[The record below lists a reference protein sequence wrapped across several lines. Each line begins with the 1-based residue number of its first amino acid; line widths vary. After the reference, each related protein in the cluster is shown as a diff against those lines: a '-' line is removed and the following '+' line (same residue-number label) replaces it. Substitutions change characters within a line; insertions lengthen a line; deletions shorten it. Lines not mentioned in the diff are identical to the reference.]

1 MTAAVPPPAGRAEE
15 LSVRASH
22 ARRWLE
28 VLPWLLLGLATISC
42 EKWRGRAAEATSS
55 EPVPV
60 VVNVPRGP
68 ETVILPG
75 GVQAPASFAD
85 LAARVAPSVVFV
97 RTNQTHRYGSRRV
110 LGRGLGSGFV
120 IDPDGLILTNHHVV
134 ENAARIDVVIGKDRR
149 FRAQIIGTDP
159 PTDIAILKIDA
170 RDLPALQLGDSNA
183 LRVGDWVLAIGNPF
197 GLANTVSAG
206 IISAKDRTTEDV
218 PGLDPQG
225 FYSFLQ
231 TDASIN
237 PGNSGGPLLD
247 LAGNVVGVNTAI
259 NVQAHMIG
267 YAIPVNM
274 VRELLPRLVG
284 KGHIERAAMGAVISS
299 LKPVD
304 IPRIG
309 VDSLKGALVRQVSE
323 GGPGDRAGLAVD
335 DVIIGFNGRD
345 IPGPWALRWAMSLAG
360 VGTVVKLTVRRVGG
374 QVLELTVRL
383 GDATELPPPPEA
395 DTSP

>member
-1 MTAAVPPPAGRAEE
+1 VRWFSVAALAV
-15 LSVRASH
+15 
-22 ARRWLE
+22 
-28 VLPWLLLGLATISC
+28 LGLFGSGCERIRERLIS
-42 EKWRGRAAEATSS
+42 RAAS
-55 EPVPV
+55 ERQPV

-85 LAARVAPSVVFV
+85 LAAKAAPAVVFV

-134 ENAARIDVVIGKDRR
+134 ENAARIDVVIGKEQR
-149 FRAQIIGTDP
+149 FRAQIVGADP
-159 PTDIAILKIDA
+159 PTDLAVLRIDA
-170 RDLPALQLGDSNA
+170 HGLATLPLGDSNA

-218 PGLDPQG
+218 PGLDPHG

-247 LAGNVVGVNTAI
+247 LGGNVVGVNTAI
-259 NVQAHMIG
+259 NVQAHKIG
-267 YAIPVNM
+267 YAIPINM

-284 KGHIERAAMGAVISS
+284 QGHIERAAIGAVISS

-304 IPRIG
+304 MPRIG
-309 VDSLKGALVRQVSE
+309 VDGLKGALVRQVSE
-323 GGPGDRAGLAVD
+323 GGPGAQAGLNAD
-335 DVIIGFNGRD
+335 DVILEFNGRD
-345 IPGPWALRWAMSLAG
+345 IPGPWALRWALSLAA
-360 VGTVVKLTVRRVGG
+360 VGSTAKLLVRRPPG
-374 QVLELTVRL
+374 QLLELNVRL
-383 GDATELPPPPEA
+383 GDASDLPQLPEE
-395 DTSP
+395 DQPQ

>member
-1 MTAAVPPPAGRAEE
+1 MSWREPRA
-15 LSVRASH
+15 RQ
-22 ARRWLE
+22 ARRVAWGVGLA
-28 VLPWLLLGLATISC
+28 LLLTSLLAAC
-42 EKWRGRAAEATSS
+42 ERLKNKSAGAAPA
-55 EPVPV
+55 EPAPV
-60 VVNVPRGP
+60 VVNVPHGP
-68 ETVILPG
+68 DTVILPG

-85 LAARVAPSVVFV
+85 LAARVSPSVVFV

-110 LGRGLGSGFV
+110 LGRGLGSGFI

-134 ENAARIDVVIGKDRR
+134 ENAARIDVVVGKDRR
-149 FRAQIIGTDP
+149 FRAQVVGNDP
-159 PTDIAILKIDA
+159 PTDIAVLKIEA
-170 RDLPALQLGDSNA
+170 RDLPALPLGDSNA
-183 LRVGDWVLAIGNPF
+183 IRVGDWVLAIGNPF

-259 NVQAHMIG
+259 NVQANKIG

-274 VRELLPRLVG
+274 IRELLPRLVG

-304 IPRIG
+304 MPRIG
-309 VDSLKGALVRQVSE
+309 VDSLKGALVRQVSD
-323 GGPGDRAGLAVD
+323 GGPGDRAGLQVD
-335 DVIIGFNGRD
+335 DVIVRFNGRD

-360 VGTVVKLTVRRVGG
+360 VGSMVKLTVRRAGG
-374 QVLELTVRL
+374 QMVELSVRL
-383 GDATELPPPPEA
+383 GDATDLPPPPE
-395 DTSP
+395 TEPPP

>member
-1 MTAAVPPPAGRAEE
+1 M
-15 LSVRASH
+15 
-22 ARRWLE
+22 
-28 VLPWLLLGLATISC
+28 LPGLLLGLAPLAC
-42 EKWRGRAAEATSS
+42 EKWRERAAGATAS
-55 EPVPV
+55 EPARV
-60 VVNVPRGP
+60 VLNVPRGP

-149 FRAQIIGTDP
+149 YRAQVIGADP
-159 PTDIAILKIDA
+159 PTDIAILKIEA
-170 RDLPALQLGDSNA
+170 SDLPALQLGDSKA

-225 FYSFLQ
+225 FYNFLQ

-247 LAGNVVGVNTAI
+247 MAGNVVGVNTAI
-259 NVQAHMIG
+259 NVQAHKIG

-274 VRELLPRLVG
+274 IRELLPRLVG

-299 LKPVD
+299 LQPVD

-309 VDSLKGALVRQVSE
+309 VDNLKGALVRQVSE
-323 GGPGDRAGLAVD
+323 GGPGDRAGLVID
-335 DVIIGFNGRD
+335 DVIIGLNGRD
-345 IPGPWALRWAMSLAG
+345 IPSPWALRWAMSLAG

-374 QVLELTVRL
+374 QVLELPVRL
-383 GDATELPPPPEA
+383 GDASELPPPPDNEPA
-395 DTSP
+395 Q

>member
-1 MTAAVPPPAGRAEE
+1 MSARGAPPGPWRRGRSRAVPFLGA
-15 LSVRASH
+15 
-22 ARRWLE
+22 
-28 VLPWLLLGLATISC
+28 LLLASTSLSC
-42 EKWRGRAAEATSS
+42 DRLGPLRSKGGEAEPA
-55 EPVPV
+55 PV
-60 VVNVPRGP
+60 VVTVPRGP

-85 LAARVAPSVVFV
+85 LAERVAPSVVFV

-120 IDPDGLILTNHHVV
+120 IDPDGLILTNYHVV
-134 ENAARIDVVIGKDRR
+134 ENAARIDVVIGKERR
-149 FRAQIIGTDP
+149 LRAQIVGSDP
-159 PTDIAILKIDA
+159 PTDLAILHIEAKGLRA
-170 RDLPALQLGDSNA
+170 LPLGDSNA
-183 LRVGDWVLAIGNPF
+183 IRVGDWVLAIGNPF

-247 LAGNVVGVNTAI
+247 LAGNVVGINTAI
-259 NVQAHMIG
+259 NVQAHKIG

-304 IPRIG
+304 VARIG
-309 VDSLKGALVRQVSE
+309 VESLKGALVRQVTES
-323 GGPGDRAGLAVD
+323 GPGDQAGLQVD
-335 DVIIGFNGRD
+335 DVILEFNGRD

-360 VGTVVKLTVRRVGG
+360 VGTVVKLSVRRATG
-374 QVLELTVRL
+374 QLADLSVRL
-383 GDATELPPPPEA
+383 GDASDLPPPPEEEI
-395 DTSP
+395 TP

>member
-1 MTAAVPPPAGRAEE
+1 MFARRGGTRAASWAQRARRALRRAGLWLLVASVAPACDRLKSHSAGTPPAE
-15 LSVRASH
+15 
-22 ARRWLE
+22 
-28 VLPWLLLGLATISC
+28 
-42 EKWRGRAAEATSS
+42 AA
-55 EPVPV
+55 PV

-68 ETVILPG
+68 DTVILPG

-85 LAARVAPSVVFV
+85 LAARVSPSVVFV

-110 LGRGLGSGFV
+110 LGRGLGSGFI

-134 ENAARIDVVIGKDRR
+134 ENAARIDVVVGKDRR
-149 FRAQIIGTDP
+149 FRAQVVGNDP
-159 PTDIAILKIDA
+159 PTDIAVLKIDA
-170 RDLPALQLGDSNA
+170 RELPALPLGDSNA
-183 LRVGDWVLAIGNPF
+183 IRVGDWVLAIGNPF

-259 NVQAHMIG
+259 NVQANKIG

-274 VRELLPRLVG
+274 IRELLPRLVG

-304 IPRIG
+304 MPRIG
-309 VDSLKGALVRQVSE
+309 VDNLKGALVRQVSD
-323 GGPGDRAGLAVD
+323 GGPGDRAGLLVD
-335 DVIIGFNGRD
+335 DVIVGFNGRD

-360 VGTVVKLTVRRVGG
+360 VGSAVKLTVRRTGG
-374 QVLELTVRL
+374 QLVELNVRL
-383 GDATELPPPPEA
+383 GDASDLPPPPENE
-395 DTSP
+395 PPQ

>member
-1 MTAAVPPPAGRAEE
+1 VRAASPAFAPCRRALLPLLLLLAYSALACDKLRGRLAPTEGAPPP
-15 LSVRASH
+15 
-22 ARRWLE
+22 
-28 VLPWLLLGLATISC
+28 
-42 EKWRGRAAEATSS
+42 
-55 EPVPV
+55 PV
-60 VVNVPRGP
+60 VVSVPRGP

-149 FRAQIIGTDP
+149 LRAQIVGSDP
-159 PTDIAILKIDA
+159 PTDIAVLKIDA
-170 RDLPALQLGDSNA
+170 RGLPALSLGDSNA

-247 LAGNVVGVNTAI
+247 LGGNVVGVNTAI
-259 NVQAHMIG
+259 NVQAHKIG

-274 VRELLPRLVG
+274 IRELLPRLVG

-304 IPRIG
+304 IARIG
-309 VDSLKGALVRQVSE
+309 VADLKGALVRQVSE
-323 GGPGDRAGLAVD
+323 GGPGDQAGLAVD
-335 DVIIGFNGRD
+335 DVIVEFNGRD
-345 IPGPWALRWAMSLAG
+345 IPSPWALRWAMSLAG
-360 VGTVVKLTVRRVGG
+360 VGTLVKLVVRRPTG
-374 QVLELTVRL
+374 QVAELSVKL
-383 GDATELPPPPEA
+383 GNASELPPTPEEEPA
-395 DTSP
+395 P

>member
-1 MTAAVPPPAGRAEE
+1 MLLSPLLTACESWRAR
-15 LSVRASH
+15 LSQSDGS
-22 ARRWLE
+22 E
-28 VLPWLLLGLATISC
+28 
-42 EKWRGRAAEATSS
+42 AA
-55 EPVPV
+55 PV
-60 VVNVPRGP
+60 VVTVPRGP

-85 LAARVAPSVVFV
+85 LAERVAPSVVFV

-134 ENAARIDVVIGKDRR
+134 ENAARIDVSIGKDRR
-149 FRAQIIGTDP
+149 LRAQIVGADP
-159 PTDIAILKIDA
+159 PTDIAILRIDA
-170 RDLPALQLGDSNA
+170 RGLPALPLGDSNA

-225 FYSFLQ
+225 FYNFLQ

-259 NVQAHMIG
+259 NVQAHKIG

-284 KGHIERAAMGAVISS
+284 QGHIERAAMGAVIAS

-304 IPRIG
+304 VARIG
-309 VDSLKGALVRQVSE
+309 VDSLKGALVRQVSP
-323 GGPGDRAGLAVD
+323 GGPGDQAGLSVD
-335 DVIIGFNGRD
+335 DVILEFNGRA

-360 VGTVVKLTVRRVGG
+360 VGTLVKLLVRRPNGHV
-374 QVLELTVRL
+374 VELNVKL
-383 GDATELPPPPEA
+383 GDASQLPPMPE
-395 DTSP
+395 PEPVP

>member
-1 MTAAVPPPAGRAEE
+1 M
-15 LSVRASH
+15 S
-22 ARRWLE
+22 
-28 VLPWLLLGLATISC
+28 
-42 EKWRGRAAEATSS
+42 RGRLLSLVVLLAGVPGCERLRERFGHAGAH
-55 EPVPV
+55 EPAPLV
-60 VVNVPRGP
+60 VTVPRGP

-85 LAARVAPSVVFV
+85 LAEHAAPSVVFV
-97 RTNQTHRYGSRRV
+97 RTNQTHRYGTRRV
-110 LGRGLGSGFV
+110 LGRGLGSGFI

-134 ENAARIDVVIGKDRR
+134 ENAARIDVMVGKDRR
-149 FRAQIIGTDP
+149 LRATIVGADP
-159 PTDIAILKIDA
+159 PTDLAVLRIDA
-170 RDLPALQLGDSNA
+170 RGLPALTLGDSNA

-218 PGLDPQG
+218 PGLDPRG

-247 LAGNVVGVNTAI
+247 LGGNVVGVNTAI
-259 NVQAHMIG
+259 NVQAHKIG
-267 YAIPVNM
+267 YAIPINM
-274 VRELLPRLVG
+274 VRELLPNLIG
-284 KGHIERAAMGAVISS
+284 QGHIERAAIGAVISS

-304 IPRIG
+304 MPRIG

-323 GGPGDRAGLAVD
+323 GGPGAQAGLAID
-335 DVIIGFNGRD
+335 DVILEFNGRE

-360 VGTVVKLTVRRVGG
+360 VGSVVKLVVRRASG
-374 QVLELTVRL
+374 QLLDLEVKL
-383 GDATELPPPPEA
+383 GDSSALPALPEEE
-395 DTSP
+395 PQP